1 MIAQTSLR
9 SGSLPQVK
17 SDIAAGFSVSQSA
30 SAAAIFMGCT
40 RVMYWAWVWP
50 TTITA
55 RVATKA

>member
-1 MIAQTSLR
+1 LIAHTSFR

-17 SDIAAGFSVSQSA
+17 RDMAAGFSVCQRA
-30 SAAAIFMGCT
+30 SAAAIFIGCT